1 MQLPP
6 SSTKIGS
13 RLIEIASKMPCVSS
27 FSLTAKVSQRT
38 CRVASAK
45 PLFPK
50 RVRITNDKQEPTPVA
65 PNTRRVIKKA
75 TSRRRPAQTSPQGLG
90 FATVQRRWGVRISLI
105 EIASRMPCVSSSSQ
119 YTLALGEGRKND
131 SSDSSGMVG
140 GGMVGG
146 GRIAATPLPEL
157 PRQSPR
163 QSKRH
168 RRPDSACGRFS
179 HQAACCVCGLCVL

>member
-13 RLIEIASKMPCVSS
+13 RLIEITSKMPCVSS

-38 CRVASAK
+38 CRVANAK

-75 TSRRRPAQTSPQGLG
+75 TSRRRPAQTSPQGFG
-90 FATVQRRWGVRISLI
+90 FATVQRRGGPNIRWTLDEQHPMPTEDR
-105 EIASRMPCVSSSSQ
+105 SRR
-119 YTLALGEGRKND
+119 LALAALAAIQKAVAAHGQPHPWTA
-131 SSDSSGMVG
+131 SGHPNVE
-140 GGMVGG
+140 
-146 GRIAATPLPEL
+146 ATVTI
-157 PRQSPR
+157 
-163 QSKRH
+163 
-168 RRPDSACGRFS
+168 FT
-179 HQAACCVCGLCVL
+179 